1 MRKLFSILLFVA
13 LTASQAQDSQ
23 IGWLFINEN
32 TIPLDKQAHAMGGI
46 GLGTMSYMV
55 AYGASGEN
63 RKTAKIC
70 GILVPTL
77 AGTIKELADTK
88 TTGFDWADLGYTV
101 AGGVVATYTFDFIV
115 HRAKKRNA
123 KRDNIIVMT
132 NAFYD

>member
-1 MRKLFSILLFVA
+1 MKTLLTLLFP
-13 LTASQAQDSQ
+13 
-23 IGWLFINEN
+23 LFIFGQSEIGYLFISEN
-32 TIPLDKQAHAMGGI
+32 TIPLDKQIHGAAGI
-46 GLGTMSYMV
+46 GLGTVSYMV

-63 RKTAKIC
+63 RKTAKIW
-70 GILVPTL
+70 GMLVPTL
-77 AGTIKELADTK
+77 AGTIKELADIK
-88 TTGFDWADLGYTV
+88 TTGFDWVDLGYTV

>member
-1 MRKLFSILLFVA
+1 MKKLFSILLFVA

-23 IGWLFINEN
+23 IGYLFISEN
-32 TIPLDKQAHAMGGI
+32 TIPLDKQMHGAAGI

-63 RKTAKIC
+63 RKTAKIW

-77 AGTIKELADTK
+77 AGTIKELADIK

-101 AGGVVATYTFDFIV
+101 GGGIVATYTFDFLV
-115 HRAKKRNA
+115 GRANKRRKK
-123 KRDNIIVMT
+123 
-132 NAFYD
+132 